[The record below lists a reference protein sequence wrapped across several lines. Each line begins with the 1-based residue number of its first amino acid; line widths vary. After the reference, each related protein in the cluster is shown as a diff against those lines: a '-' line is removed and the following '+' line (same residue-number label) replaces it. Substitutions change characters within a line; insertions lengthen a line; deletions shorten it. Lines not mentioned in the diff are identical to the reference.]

1 MSVIVYDAAAIIGVI
16 FAGLPFVSST
26 ILKLVVH
33 SPFVDPSFRE
43 SKADLSTF
51 VRVALQLLVRR
62 SQITLHHGRYYTLLP
77 VIEPLHQQFVQQFV
91 QQFAM
96 RHEKPSE
103 KFVFTDGDRVI
114 PVKPL
119 MQYCIKSDEES
130 DQSAIRTGS
139 PGSVTVRNLVQD
151 IVAYLPGS
159 KGTVTLS
166 SMWLPYGFLLT
177 HQKIK
182 KEP

>member
-1 MSVIVYDAAAIIGVI
+1 
-16 FAGLPFVSST
+16 
-26 ILKLVVH
+26 
-33 SPFVDPSFRE
+33 
-43 SKADLSTF
+43 
-51 VRVALQLLVRR
+51 
-62 SQITLHHGRYYTLLP
+62 
-77 VIEPLHQQFVQQFV
+77 
-91 QQFAM
+91 M

-119 MQYCIKSDEES
+119 MQYRIKSDEES
-130 DQSAIRTGS
+130 DQSAIKTES
-139 PGSVTVRNLVQD
+139 PGSVTVRNLVHD